1 LSGTEKNRNSF
12 AAITDLTIKP
22 VGDRLIT
29 EWRMMKTFTA
39 KILIFSAL
47 LLVSAIG
54 IGLAQDTTSKEIAR
68 QEAALEKK
76 RLELEKKSL
85 ELQEKELALEKAKM
99 ELQYQ
104 QSGRSLSMNLSGD
117 VLFDY
122 EKAALKPAAE
132 EALKKVAVVLSQ
144 FPESNVTVE
153 GYTDSKGGKGVNL
166 PLSRERALAVKDWL
180 VKNGN
185 VPSTHITAKGFGEEN
200 PAAPNTNADG
210 TDNPA
215 GRALNRRVTI
225 IVEKPAVPPPG
236 ATP

>member
-1 LSGTEKNRNSF
+1 
-12 AAITDLTIKP
+12 
-22 VGDRLIT
+22 
-29 EWRMMKTFTA
+29 MKTFTG

-47 LLVSAIG
+47 LLFSAIAV
-54 IGLAQDTTSKEIAR
+54 GLAQDKTTAKEIAK

-122 EKAALKPAAE
+122 DKAVLKPAAE

-144 FPESNVTVE
+144 FPESSVTVE
-153 GYTDSKGGKGVNL
+153 GYTDSKGGKTVNL
-166 PLSRERALAVKDWL
+166 PLSRERALAVKEWL

-200 PAAPNTNADG
+200 PAAPNANADG
-210 TDNPA
+210 SDNPA

-225 IVEKPAVPPPG
+225 IVEKPAAPAPG

>member
-1 LSGTEKNRNSF
+1 
-12 AAITDLTIKP
+12 
-22 VGDRLIT
+22 
-29 EWRMMKTFTA
+29 MMKTLTA
-39 KILIFSAL
+39 KTFVLSAL
-47 LLVSAIG
+47 LLFSAIG
-54 IGLAQDTTSKEIAR
+54 AGFAQDTTAKEIAK

-99 ELQYQ
+99 ELQQQ

-122 EKAALKPAAE
+122 DKAILKPAAE

-144 FPESNVTVE
+144 FPESSVTVE
-153 GYTDSKGGKGVNL
+153 GYTDAKGGKTVNL
-166 PLSRERALAVKDWL
+166 PLSRERATSVKDWL
-180 VKNGN
+180 AKNGN
-185 VPSTHITAKGFGEEN
+185 VPAARITAKGFGEDN
-200 PAAPNTNADG
+200 PVAPNTNADG

-225 IVEKPAVPPPG
+225 IVEKPAAPPPG

>member
-1 LSGTEKNRNSF
+1 
-12 AAITDLTIKP
+12 
-22 VGDRLIT
+22 
-29 EWRMMKTFTA
+29 MMKSLTG
-39 KILIFSAL
+39 KITVFSAL
-47 LLVSAIG
+47 LLFSAIG
-54 IGLAQDTTSKEIAR
+54 TGLAQDTTAKEIAK

-76 RLELEKKSL
+76 RLELEKRSL

-99 ELQYQ
+99 ELQQQ

-122 EKAALKPAAE
+122 DKAVLKPAAE

-144 FPESNVTVE
+144 FPESRVTIE
-153 GYTDSKGGKGVNL
+153 GYTDAKGGKAVNL
-166 PLSRERALAVKDWL
+166 PLSRERAGAVKEWL

-185 VPSTHITAKGFGEEN
+185 VPAANVTAKGFGEDN
-200 PAAPNTNADG
+200 PVAPNTNTDG

-225 IVEKPAVPPPG
+225 IVEKPAAPPP
-236 ATP
+236 AVTP